1 MRAEWPLSIPN
12 LTRPL
17 LLLLMP
23 SSGVL
28 FLPTAGLLPVPLPQA
43 MLLLP
48 ETIVLPA
55 VWAASAA
62 VCLRWAAVLLEV
74 IVLPVAS
81 VVSVAVLLEVIV
93 LPVASVVSVAVS
105 VAVLLPLAAL
115 AAVSAVALLPLVMRV
130 PERFSR
136 KMPLPIRI
144 RIPIRVQLPRK
155 NPHLK

>member
-43 MLLLP
+43 MLLLS

-81 VVSVAVLLEVIV
+81 VG
-93 LPVASVVSVAVS
+93 SVAVS
-105 VAVLLPLAAL
+105 VAVLLPLAASAAL

>member
-81 VVSVAVLLEVIV
+81 VVSVAVLLP
-93 LPVASVVSVAVS
+93 LAAS
-105 VAVLLPLAAL
+105 AAL

-144 RIPIRVQLPRK
+144 RIPIQVQLPRK

>member
-43 MLLLP
+43 MLLLS

-81 VVSVAVLLEVIV
+81 VG
-93 LPVASVVSVAVS
+93 SVAVS
-105 VAVLLPLAAL
+105 VAVLLPLAAS
-115 AAVSAVALLPLVMRV
+115 AASAAALRPLVMRV